1 MAVVIAAAHLNG
13 KRPGAAED
21 WLAAV
26 CYEDGQIEDALLLL
40 SEAGPPGQNPSSI
53 I

>member
-13 KRPGAAED
+13 KRPRAAED

-40 SEAGPPGQNPSSI
+40 SET
-53 I
+53 